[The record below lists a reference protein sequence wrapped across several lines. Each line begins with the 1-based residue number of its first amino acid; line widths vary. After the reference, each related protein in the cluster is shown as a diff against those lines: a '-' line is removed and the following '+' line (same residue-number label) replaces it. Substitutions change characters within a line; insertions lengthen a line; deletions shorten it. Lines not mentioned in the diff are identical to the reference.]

1 MSSKPPVVFPQEQT
15 LLTALG
21 ERLRLARLRRKLSTA
36 VVAQR
41 AGMSRTSVYKVEAG
55 DAGATLGTYLRV
67 LAVLGLQADFN
78 ALAADDKV
86 GRKLQDL
93 ALAPS
98 PAARRQRRASVLSTD
113 TSAPASWARAASA
126 ARSVSR
132 RIGLQGLSAWM
143 SRVLGLSAARVA
155 SRSDRLTGVT

>member
-1 MSSKPPVVFPQEQT
+1 MPSKPPLVFFQEQT
-15 LLTALG
+15 QLTALG

-41 AGMSRTSVYKVEAG
+41 AGISRTSVYKVEAG

-86 GRKLQDL
+86 GRRLQDL
-93 ALAPS
+93 ALAPT
-98 PAARRQRRASVLSTD
+98 PATRRQRR
-113 TSAPASWARAASA
+113 TSEQTTAPAK
-126 ARSVSR
+126 
-132 RIGLQGLSAWM
+132 
-143 SRVLGLSAARVA
+143 
-155 SRSDRLTGVT
+155 LTSKVQP

>member
-1 MSSKPPVVFPQEQT
+1 MAVCALISRRQPPVVFPQEQT

-21 ERLRLARLRRKLSTA
+21 ERLR
-36 VVAQR
+36 
-41 AGMSRTSVYKVEAG
+41 
-55 DAGATLGTYLRV
+55 

-113 TSAPASWARAASA
+113 AANSTSEGQP
-126 ARSVSR
+126 
-132 RIGLQGLSAWM
+132 
-143 SRVLGLSAARVA
+143 
-155 SRSDRLTGVT
+155 

>member
-1 MSSKPPVVFPQEQT
+1 MPSKPPIVFPQEQT

-98 PAARRQRRASVLSTD
+98 AAERRQRRASMQLPDSANST
-113 TSAPASWARAASA
+113 SEVQP
-126 ARSVSR
+126 
-132 RIGLQGLSAWM
+132 
-143 SRVLGLSAARVA
+143 
-155 SRSDRLTGVT
+155 